1 MVPSNR
7 QHLLRAV
14 ENVLLDTLPETK
26 TNIIWIDRAVPH
38 TKMNSLYQCRCV
50 RPLPHDSP
58 RQLQIDEIIW
68 SMPVTPRVFGWQT
81 PRRTDVRLVIQDT
94 PTSAPPWITMIQVP
108 RLKGWARK
116 FRGVSKRDKTV
127 DRSRITEST
136 EARKPMYGHSISLS
150 SIHADLSPL
159 TENTISQIEHEGF
172 TLAPSLLR
180 SRTDEPLLTSR
191 EEEILPWTIVS
202 SSLILSEQT
211 VSLTDRLH
219 LCPRRSPPMPN
230 RSKKMY
236 FSLSRATR
244 GWKYGS
250 IPSPAEYSDD
260 WQGTTRRP
268 PLTKTTEQI
277 KVDTLEIRRR
287 ELRRLLY
294 AARFLNRRVSSVSN
308 LRNCCE
314 DIVHCCEKAL
324 SKPYD
329 ADSLFEAL
337 ILVKK
342 HILGNTCR
350 ASAWQLLYR
359 TRQELV
365 EVLSSL
371 NRKTL
376 QGVINENEDILM
388 LYGNNL
394 LLAVFAVAERIFGDI
409 LSPLVIH
416 LWSAVAEWQL
426 YQMGFRP
433 KDSHQSEAVSR
444 YDFQAIY
451 SNLLRRAKALRGIP
465 RPSKPQ
471 LIERFGQVVW
481 MEHEDQFNIWLV
493 FPAGQKGSMLGGLFL
508 DQQSLVPRQGWYRGA
523 IDPEQLCE
531 NAKLA
536 LDGWN
541 RTPIVVTQVLG
552 HSPLWMRV
560 EHEEGND
567 WSFIGVLE
575 YGTPPRGKKHPIRWL
590 RIKNPSPEVYLAIQ
604 GYKPSSYPSDLNK
617 LVDQVLREAT
627 SWAGIIKDVT
637 CVITVDA
644 ERNLYRV
651 DCRETA
657 ASGIK
662 VLATKETPYTSEVIR
677 FLRYP
682 HRTGKYL
689 VSEDGMNLRW
699 DHLRDVEYD
708 DVVLKGP
715 DGDGEW
721 LSMTFLKPLVHRF
734 SFYPDCYNVPQ
745 TSRELIETSLGE
757 DVRYVIDTDDQLKN
771 SGSHKHLRISLD
783 GVDEESNLRGFGNE
797 ILGIYDVALLAEC
810 EQIVDPIAGT
820 RHTLEIDAKG
830 ISRVRIPSGLAGY
843 ERLRDAIINTT
854 REDFE
859 ESEYEE
865 ECEIEEIEP
874 IGPELRLFN
883 VEVITKRREGVL
895 KVRVYLGELED
906 NQPSMDLSVIE
917 LPTEILKIQA
927 VPRELIDERVMSS
940 LRGFNVN
947 LEVSEE
953 IIKEVCNALEL
964 EGISIS
970 YE

>member
-1 MVPSNR
+1 
-7 QHLLRAV
+7 
-14 ENVLLDTLPETK
+14 
-26 TNIIWIDRAVPH
+26 
-38 TKMNSLYQCRCV
+38 
-50 RPLPHDSP
+50 
-58 RQLQIDEIIW
+58 
-68 SMPVTPRVFGWQT
+68 
-81 PRRTDVRLVIQDT
+81 
-94 PTSAPPWITMIQVP
+94 
-108 RLKGWARK
+108 
-116 FRGVSKRDKTV
+116 
-127 DRSRITEST
+127 
-136 EARKPMYGHSISLS
+136 
-150 SIHADLSPL
+150 
-159 TENTISQIEHEGF
+159 
-172 TLAPSLLR
+172 
-180 SRTDEPLLTSR
+180 
-191 EEEILPWTIVS
+191 
-202 SSLILSEQT
+202 
-211 VSLTDRLH
+211 
-219 LCPRRSPPMPN
+219 
-230 RSKKMY
+230 
-236 FSLSRATR
+236 
-244 GWKYGS
+244 
-250 IPSPAEYSDD
+250 
-260 WQGTTRRP
+260 
-268 PLTKTTEQI
+268 
-277 KVDTLEIRRR
+277 
-287 ELRRLLY
+287 
-294 AARFLNRRVSSVSN
+294 
-308 LRNCCE
+308 
-314 DIVHCCEKAL
+314 
-324 SKPYD
+324 
-329 ADSLFEAL
+329 
-337 ILVKK
+337 
-342 HILGNTCR
+342 
-350 ASAWQLLYR
+350 
-359 TRQELV
+359 
-365 EVLSSL
+365 
-371 NRKTL
+371 
-376 QGVINENEDILM
+376 M